1 MFLKNTL
8 LLFVLFGFTFCSYSI
23 RNQEALESDQRFIKL
38 NETDPAFR
46 CNQDALKYTGKG
58 DLNRAE
64 LAWDAC
70 VKDFFQNTQVH
81 LNRIRFYYVLEEY
94 ETIKGKIESDSPAR
108 NSPVYTKII
117 QELYDTLRWEERV
130 IVLDALSRVKGWE
143 LYSYE
148 ELANYYLH
156 QGNFTFAE
164 SYYNQVLEIN
174 PFHEEALFGM
184 TEIQTHHEKWHS
196 VLDYGK
202 SLAVAAKKNR
212 EFHYFLLK
220 ANFELGR
227 YAEGLKWVE
236 NASDKEKS
244 QISFLEVWRDLLLLS
259 KDKPNWNPLL
269 PYYRKAVAEGY
280 AVPESVFFPTLD
292 PSGRETRKAIRTGR
306 E

>member
-1 MFLKNTL
+1 MKNIL
-8 LLFVLFGFTFCSYSI
+8 LLFVLFSFSFCTYSV
-23 RNQEALESDQRFIKL
+23 RSQERLESDQLFLKL
-38 NETDPAFR
+38 SETDPAFR
-46 CNQDALKYTGKG
+46 CNHESLVYTKKG

-64 LAWDAC
+64 LAWDSC
-70 VKDFFQNTQVH
+70 LKEFPKNIEIH
-81 LNRIRFYYVLEEY
+81 LNRIRFYYILEEY
-94 ETIKGKIESDSPAR
+94 DVIKKKIETDAPAR
-108 NSPVYTKII
+108 NSPVYTQIL
-117 QELYDTLRWEERV
+117 QSLYDRLRWEERV
-130 IVLDALSRVKGWE
+130 IVLDALSRVNGWE

-156 QGNFTFAE
+156 QANFTFAE

-174 PFHEEALFGM
+174 PFHEDALFGM
-184 TEIQTHHEKWHS
+184 TEIQTHNEKWHS
-196 VLDYGK
+196 VLDYAK
-202 SLAVAAKKNR
+202 SLTVAAKKNKD
-212 EFHYFLLK
+212 FHYFLLK

-244 QISFLEVWRDLLLLS
+244 QISFLEVWRDLLLLT

-292 PSGRETRKAIRTGR
+292 PSGREVRKAIRTGR